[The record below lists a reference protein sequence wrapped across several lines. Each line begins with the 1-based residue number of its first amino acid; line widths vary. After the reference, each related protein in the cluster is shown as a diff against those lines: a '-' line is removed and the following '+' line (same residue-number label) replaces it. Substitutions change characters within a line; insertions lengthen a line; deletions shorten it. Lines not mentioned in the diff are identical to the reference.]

1 MGNKRSIFAPIAASN
16 HSDKKRQGQD
26 YYATDPIAIDKLLT
40 KETPYH
46 TIWEC
51 ACGAGHLTNRLTK
64 YGFTVYSS
72 DIVDR
77 GCNGFQ
83 RIDFLQTQKSINDI
97 KEFDI
102 VTNPPYALAKDF
114 VLKSLSL
121 LSPGRKVYMF
131 LKLTFLEGKTRYAEI
146 YSKYPPKNVYVSS
159 ERVVCAE
166 NGDFIKYNS
175 SAVAYA
181 WFVWE
186 KGYKGPTVVSWI

>member
-1 MGNKRSIFAPIAASN
+1 M
-16 HSDKKRQGQD
+16 
-26 YYATDPIAIDKLLT
+26 
-40 KETPYH
+40 
-46 TIWEC
+46 
-51 ACGAGHLTNRLTK
+51 TK